1 MNSNISVQ
9 FLDVNEEEKQQNER
23 LGEPHNDNNQTLDD
37 AEEKLISVL
46 LES

>member
-23 LGEPHNDNNQTLDD
+23 LGEPHNDNNQILDD